1 MSQIYLLDTN
11 IISEVTKRE
20 PNPNLIANF
29 EFYNGKCAISSITW
43 VELLSGVYNL
53 NDGRKKQDLLSFLY
67 DYVQPCFPVIPY
79 DSHAASVHG
88 DLMTRLKELGK
99 PAPLLDSQIASI
111 AISNNLIL
119 VTHNTKDFECFQKV
133 SNLMMEDWILEK

>member
-53 NDGRKKQDLLSFLY
+53 NDGRKKQYDLLTPTS
-67 DYVQPCFPVIPY
+67 
-79 DSHAASVHG
+79 
-88 DLMTRLKELGK
+88 
-99 PAPLLDSQIASI
+99 
-111 AISNNLIL
+111 
-119 VTHNTKDFECFQKV
+119 
-133 SNLMMEDWILEK
+133 